1 MSDQIPIKVLKKRGR
16 KPKNKI
22 IDVVIIKEETPDSEK
37 EIIITYLPINVND
50 LENENSH
57 DNANNHSDNDIF
69 IKSESYF
76 SENNILSETKD
87 KLKSINLSPSETENR
102 STSINNNFNRINVY
116 NIEFNQNTKCWWC
129 KHRFTSPK
137 LSLPESYYNE
147 TFYCTGN
154 YCSWEC
160 MKAYNIDT
168 NDNFIWKRESLI
180 NLMYHLTYG
189 LFKEIKPAPSW
200 LILKDFGGNLSIVD
214 FRKNFEIINN
224 DYVVLHPP
232 LISRQMQIEESYKR
246 TVSSNIIVN
255 KLDKLLFESN
265 TNLLLKRNKPV
276 ETTQINL
283 EKSMG
288 LKRNIK

>member
-1 MSDQIPIKVLKKRGR
+1 MTDQVPIKVLKKRGR
-16 KPKNKI
+16 KPKNK
-22 IDVVIIKEETPDSEK
+22 VSEVIVLKEESPDSEK
-37 EIIITYLPINVND
+37 EIIITYLPINISD
-50 LENENSH
+50 LENDNSYENT
-57 DNANNHSDNDIF
+57 DNDIF

-76 SENNILSETKD
+76 SENNTISETKD
-87 KLKSINLSPSETENR
+87 KIKLFNLSPSETENR

-129 KHRFTSPK
+129 KHRFTSPR
-137 LSLPESYYNE
+137 LSLPEHHHNE
-147 TFYCTGN
+147 TFYCSGN

-168 NDNFIWKRESLI
+168 NDFFIWKRESLI
-180 NLMYHLTYG
+180 NLMYYLTYG
-189 LFKEIKPAPSW
+189 LFKEIKPAASW
-200 LILKDFGGNLSIVD
+200 LILKDYGGTLSIID
-214 FRKNFEIINN
+214 FRKSFEIINN
-224 DYVVLHPP
+224 DYLVLHPP
-232 LISRQMQIEESYKR
+232 LISRQMQIEESYKKNQ
-246 TVSSNIIVN
+246 TSGVIVN

-288 LKRNIK
+288 LKRIIK

>member
-1 MSDQIPIKVLKKRGR
+1 MTDQVPIKVLKKRGR
-16 KPKNKI
+16 KPKNKVSEI
-22 IDVVIIKEETPDSEK
+22 IVLKEESPDSEK
-37 EIIITYLPINVND
+37 EIIITYLPININD
-50 LENENSH
+50 LENDYEKEN
-57 DNANNHSDNDIF
+57 SDNDIF

-76 SENNILSETKD
+76 SENNIISENKD
-87 KLKSINLSPSETENR
+87 KTKLNNFSPSETENR

-116 NIEFNQNTKCWWC
+116 NIEFTENTKCWWC
-129 KHRFTSPK
+129 KHRFLSPR
-137 LSLPESYYNE
+137 LSLPEYHYNE
-147 TFYCTGN
+147 TFYCIGN

-180 NLMYHLTYG
+180 NLMYYLTYG
-189 LFKEIKPAPSW
+189 LFKEIKPAASW
-200 LILKDFGGNLSIVD
+200 LILKDYGGNLSIID
-214 FRKNFEIINN
+214 FRKSFEIINN
-224 DYVVLHPP
+224 DYIVLHPP
-232 LISRQMQIEESYKR
+232 LISRQMQIEESYKKPP
-246 TVSSNIIVN
+246 TSGIIVN

-288 LKRNIK
+288 LKRIIK

>member
-1 MSDQIPIKVLKKRGR
+1 MTDQAPIKILKKRGR

-22 IDVVIIKEETPDSEK
+22 VDMIVLKEESIDSEK

-50 LENENSH
+50 LEYDQNKQNSE
-57 DNANNHSDNDIF
+57 NDIF
-69 IKSESYF
+69 IKSETYF
-76 SENNILSETKD
+76 SETKQ
-87 KLKSINLSPSETENR
+87 KSFITSPSETENI

-129 KHRFTSPK
+129 KHRFDSPR
-137 LSLPESYYNE
+137 LSLPEQYYND

-180 NLMYHLTYG
+180 NLMYYLTYG
-189 LFKEIKPAPSW
+189 LFKEIKSAASW
-200 LILKDFGGNLSIVD
+200 LILKDYGGNLSIVD

-224 DYVVLHPP
+224 DFLVLHPP
-232 LISRQMQIEESYKR
+232 LISRQMQIEESYKKNL
-246 TVSSNIIVN
+246 TSGVVVN
-255 KLDKLLFESN
+255 KLDKLLFDNN
-265 TNLLLKRNKPV
+265 TNLTLRRNKPV

-288 LKRNIK
+288 LKRIIK